1 MGTLLGLAPMLMAM
15 DMARTIEFY
24 TSVLGFKLDGQWPA
38 DKPCWCS
45 LSRGAVRLM
54 FQTPEVYAEPQP
66 ELTGRLY
73 VYTDNVMAIYHAIR
87 ERVDVFEG
95 PEVYFYGMKEIAI
108 RDCNGYVL
116 VFGQDTNEAP
126 TCAGHEE

>member
-1 MGTLLGLAPMLMAM
+1 MNPLHGLAPMLMTC

-24 TSVLGFKLDGQWPA
+24 TGVLGFKLDGQWPD

-45 LSRGAVRLM
+45 LTNGFVRIM
-54 FQTPEVYAEPQP
+54 FQTPEVYKEPAP
-66 ELTGRLY
+66 KLTGRLY
-73 VYTDNVMAIYHAIR
+73 LYTDDVLAIYRATKDLV
-87 ERVDVFEG
+87 EVFEG

-116 VFGQDTNEAP
+116 VFGQPTDEPP
-126 TCAGHEE
+126 TCREDE